1 MSVTLQNVLYVVHK
15 KWGFINPWCD
25 RCLYFLWGY
34 DRVSGQK
41 RNLEWILTASLRV
54 TSADWQLLWCHL
66 FLWGKDR
73 SRQLICIPSLSR
85 AFSLS
90 RPPSAPSV
98 FRFSHL
104 LVYGNFHWS
113 SLSLSLFFSVFLS
126 ALWVSF
132 EFLPFFFLWK
142 HNNALCRGCNTRYYN
157 ICFFNLVKWTDITLF
172 STVQI
177 MLEAKERGNW
187 FCLRAKIII
196 KLPFLL
202 NDWHEIKEMD
212 CISLISCH
220 LVALF
225 PSFDL
230 KQCSFVRND
239 TDTSTKRICF
249 MHSKLLLWWV

>member
-1 MSVTLQNVLYVVHK
+1 MVWPLSLLFMGLWQSVRPKKKPWVNSNGLSQSHVSWLAATLMSFVFVGQGQVTPADLY
-15 KWGFINPWCD
+15 
-25 RCLYFLWGY
+25 
-34 DRVSGQK
+34 
-41 RNLEWILTASLRV
+41 SL
-54 TSADWQLLWCHL
+54 
-66 FLWGKDR
+66 
-73 SRQLICIPSLSR
+73 SLSR
-85 AFSLS
+85 VLSLS

-157 ICFFNLVKWTDITLF
+157 ICFFNLVKWTDIALF

-249 MHSKLLLWWV
+249 MHCKLLLWWV